1 MLTTIFLVVTLMQ
14 TLQCQGN
21 FPQMDLSGLNRPDNV
36 KYFYKDMLDG
46 INNMDYS
53 DFNSGNSHD
62 NSGSSHDNS
71 GSSHDTDEVD
81 VDGMLEDMKKDM
93 SSDLDSH
100 SGRSHVVS
108 AAVFGLVCLCHVV

>member
-1 MLTTIFLVVTLMQ
+1 MQ
-14 TLQCQGN
+14 TLQCQGD
-21 FPQMDLSGLNRPDNV
+21 FPQMDLSGLNFPDNV

-53 DFNSGNSHD
+53 DFNSGSSHD
-62 NSGSSHDNS
+62 NLGSSHDNS

-108 AAVFGLVCLCHVV
+108 AAVFGLVGLCHVV